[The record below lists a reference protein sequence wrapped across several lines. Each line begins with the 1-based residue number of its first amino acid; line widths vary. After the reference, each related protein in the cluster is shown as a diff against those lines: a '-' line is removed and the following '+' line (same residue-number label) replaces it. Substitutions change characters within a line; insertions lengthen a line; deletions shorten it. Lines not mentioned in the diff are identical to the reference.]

1 LDVEAMSAGQRLSA
15 SVDSGKSP
23 LSPNVKQ
30 NASSQEKFSLH
41 MSNMEVLL
49 NGMSG
54 REAMLE
60 FRKDKPIESSTEI
73 SVPARE
79 GAQ

>member
-1 LDVEAMSAGQRLSA
+1 
-15 SVDSGKSP
+15 
-23 LSPNVKQ
+23 
-30 NASSQEKFSLH
+30 